1 MSTIDDHFKFFK
13 LTNPKIKSDTT
24 IVRLGITSS
33 VIYDFDGKKDYGE
46 IQNEWKQSKN
56 WKYNKGK
63 FIEID
68 EDTGSEIQEWKRRKI
83 TNKKAL
89 SILMPAKE
97 E

>member
-13 LTNPKIKSDTT
+13 LTHPKIKDETH

-33 VIYDFDGKKDYGE
+33 AVYAFDGKKDYGKAKN
-46 IQNEWKQSKN
+46 QWKISKN
-56 WKYNKGK
+56 WKYYKGK

-68 EDTGSEIQEWKRRKI
+68 EDDGNEIQEWKRRKI

-89 SILMPAKE
+89 SILMPKDE